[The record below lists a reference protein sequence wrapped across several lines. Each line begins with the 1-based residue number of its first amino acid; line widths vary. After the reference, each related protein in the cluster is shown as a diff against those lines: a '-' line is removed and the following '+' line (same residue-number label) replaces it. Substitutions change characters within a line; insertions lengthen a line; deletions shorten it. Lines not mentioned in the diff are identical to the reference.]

1 MDQSSYASGDE
12 SIDLAALWRGLRAG
26 ELYIASSHYANGY
39 CWATIEPR
47 TPTAVPPSQSQALNV
62 LERVLSGEPQ
72 KVIAYELG
80 RAVATI
86 AGYCSQ
92 ALKTMAHPSSCTRAP
107 ILLVMA
113 ATAARGAAVPK
124 AKLERLLDDG
134 SWVIRVAIPGNNL
147 ASRLS
152 PGEWEVARAAIEGKS
167 HAEIAVARG
176 TSRRTVA
183 NQLASVFD
191 KTGTSGCPAL
201 RAMAASEHAP

>member
-1 MDQSSYASGDE
+1 V
-12 SIDLAALWRGLRAG
+12 LAG
-26 ELYIASSHYANGY
+26 EA
-39 CWATIEPR
+39 
-47 TPTAVPPSQSQALNV
+47 
-62 LERVLSGEPQ
+62 Q
-72 KVIAYELG
+72 KAIAYELE

-92 ALKTMAHPSSCTRAP
+92 ALKTIAHPSSCARAP

-113 ATAARGAAVPK
+113 ATAARGARVPK

-134 SWVIRVAIPGNNL
+134 SWIIRVAIPGSNL

-191 KTGTSGCPAL
+191 KTGASGCPAL
-201 RAMAASEHAP
+201 RAMAAAEHAA